1 MANTKPKSN
10 KKAQTPYVN
19 YQTLWKGVGGGL
31 SNPGESRVCK
41 VGKHRILVSRSQRL
55 NYYGNPVHTVSVI
68 HPDGTTGR
76 AYRTSGSATTA
87 CEQALKSEGIQ
98 VRHRTAP
105 RRK

>member
-41 VGKHRILVSRSQRL
+41 VGKHRILVSSSQRL

-68 HPDGTTGR
+68 RPDGTVGR